1 MKTSDGSGVMALVVL
16 LAACTAAPQAS
27 PTVRGSPTP
36 TPIASPIRVTA
47 SPSPSDGTP
56 PSPTFAPTPRPMPS
70 LTPAPAPTPQ
80 PVGGSSGFEI
90 EWRKRAGGFGDG
102 DGERDIAGSAVI
114 DNRIVVVG
122 TRWYYGDPIGES
134 AVPTIWWEDGDLV
147 WRLADVPVETDETEL
162 SAIVAGGPGL
172 VVVGQR
178 DYGERALLWLSS
190 DGKTWQS
197 ADASALDGFVWGGH
211 GPRLYAAENGLILI
225 GRDGEAGGRAV
236 ALISADGQD
245 WRMASDPT
253 TQDVAGAYAFA
264 GSGAGLTAFEK
275 RVDSDGCDG
284 MTGGT
289 CRAGPVRVWRAS
301 GADSWTAVAE
311 LPASDDAWVHAAATG
326 ARGWVAVGESPAGP
340 LAWWSADGITWH
352 VAEAPPQGPRP
363 RAMFA
368 VSAGFVAVHFY
379 QDDPGCTIEE
389 QGSLTRTWTSSD
401 GRIWRLVHETAAGD
415 RLYSLRRRGERLI
428 GIGLTASGAGG
439 TWTARLP
446 ETSSDSGPPPTPQP
460 SPSGQGCGDD

>member
-1 MKTSDGSGVMALVVL
+1 
-16 LAACTAAPQAS
+16 
-27 PTVRGSPTP
+27 
-36 TPIASPIRVTA
+36 
-47 SPSPSDGTP
+47 
-56 PSPTFAPTPRPMPS
+56 MPS
-70 LTPAPAPTPQ
+70 LTPTPQ
-80 PVGGSSGFEI
+80 PIGGSSGFEI
-90 EWRKRAGGFGDG
+90 EWRKRAAGFGNGG
-102 DGERDIAGSAVI
+102 DELDIASSAVI

-122 TRWYYGDPIGES
+122 TRWYDGDPIGEY
-134 AVPTIWWEDGDLV
+134 AVPSIWWEDGDLV

-178 DYGERALLWLSS
+178 DFGERAVLWLSS

-197 ADASALDGFVWGGH
+197 ADASALNGFVWGGF
-211 GPRLYAAENGLILI
+211 GPRLYAAENGLVLI
-225 GRDGEAGGRAV
+225 GRDGEADGHAV
-236 ALISADGQD
+236 ALISTDGQD
-245 WRMASDPT
+245 WRMASNPT
-253 TQDVAGAYAFA
+253 TQEVAGAYAFA

-301 GADSWTAVAE
+301 GADSWTVVAE
-311 LPASDDAWVHAAATG
+311 LPASDLAWVYSAAVG
-326 ARGWVAVGESPAGP
+326 PRGWVAVGESPAGP
-340 LAWWSADGITWH
+340 LAWWSADGTTWH
-352 VAEAPPQGPRP
+352 VAEAPPDYALSTFG
-363 RAMFA
+363 

-389 QGSLTRTWTSSD
+389 EGSLTRTWTSSD
-401 GRIWRLVHETAAGD
+401 GRVWRLVHETSAGA
-415 RLYSLRRRGERLI
+415 RIYSLRRRGETLI
-428 GIGLTASGAGG
+428 GIGLTAAGAGG

-460 SPSGQGCGDD
+460 SLSEQGCGDD